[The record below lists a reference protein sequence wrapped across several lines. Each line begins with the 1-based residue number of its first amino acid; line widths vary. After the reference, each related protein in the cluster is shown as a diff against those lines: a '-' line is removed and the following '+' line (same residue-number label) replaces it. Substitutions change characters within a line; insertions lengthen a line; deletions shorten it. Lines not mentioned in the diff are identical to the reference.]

1 MHIRS
6 KRKKLCTMMYK
17 VTLCGCIYWLATPL
31 HTTLAVTCC
40 HSESPVACSWG
51 LELQRLTAL
60 LCIVV
65 LSVILLLTSAE
76 WWIEGIE
83 LLQTYKDTL
92 LWLNAETLERVPTPF
107 FGKLVRCS
115 THGRSSG
122 DYDTA
127 LLKNHNIPCHDI
139 FIAECVSTRIWIRIY
154 ICDVYMYVELGGI
167 PFGYSFVGTIITEFY
182 HDIQYYQYMKQK
194 VTQ

>member
-1 MHIRS
+1 MTPPLFFCPISCIRSKFILKSAHPAVSFVKCTYGVLRSTAVLCNTVPSTMHIRS

-51 LELQRLTAL
+51 LELQRPTAL

-65 LSVILLLTSAE
+65 LHVILLLTSAE

-107 FGKLVRCS
+107 FGELVS
-115 THGRSSG
+115 
-122 DYDTA
+122 
-127 LLKNHNIPCHDI
+127 
-139 FIAECVSTRIWIRIY
+139 
-154 ICDVYMYVELGGI
+154 
-167 PFGYSFVGTIITEFY
+167 
-182 HDIQYYQYMKQK
+182 
-194 VTQ
+194 